1 MATGILLLG
10 LVVTGTLS
18 WIIYTVNLR
27 NEQRLLTTQT
37 KETGTVLEVVLPALQ
52 TPLASAAEIAAT
64 SDGSSTAF
72 RRYITSYVGP
82 TGTFDSASLWSL
94 SATTPRMVVDVGQ
107 APILASS
114 PRKVATFL
122 PTAAHTPLLSVI
134 GLLTGSR
141 QRIGYAFASSGAG
154 IRYVVYGESV
164 VPTNKREALQEGSPF
179 ADLRYAVYLGRTAR
193 PNALLAASPGALPIT
208 TPHAT
213 DVVPF
218 GANALTLVAT
228 PNGPLGGTL
237 LSWLWWIVAILG
249 SLFAIAA
256 ALSAEWLVRRRMA
269 AEQLSGEVQQLLG
282 QQRSIA
288 ETLQHALLPGDMP
301 LIPGIEVAGRYIPG
315 VTGVEIGG
323 DWYDVLPI
331 DDHRF
336 FFVVGDVSGRGV
348 RAGAIMAS
356 IHFAIRGFVSE
367 GHSPATVLNTLSA
380 MLHVRQDGY
389 FATVLCGMVDID
401 RHELTMAN
409 AGHLPPLLL
418 DHDGGQFLS
427 MHVGPPIGV
436 TTRVPYEAITVAVPA
451 QATLIAFTDGL
462 VERRGEDLDHGLG
475 RLQKSAAGANGA
487 PLDDVLT
494 TMVTELTHDAAD
506 DDTAILGFR
515 WLT

>member
-1 MATGILLLG
+1 MPTEAAQDEGTEKARTLPASKSGVASHRMATGILLLG

-179 ADLRYAVYLGRTAR
+179 ADLRYAVYLGRTRAR
-193 PNALLAASPGALPIT
+193 TPYWRRALARSRSRPRMRPTSCHSVPMRSRSSPPRTAHSGGRSCHGSGGLWQSSAVFSPLPQRS
-208 TPHAT
+208 
-213 DVVPF
+213 V
-218 GANALTLVAT
+218 
-228 PNGPLGGTL
+228 PNGSFDDG
-237 LSWLWWIVAILG
+237 WL
-249 SLFAIAA
+249 
-256 ALSAEWLVRRRMA
+256 
-269 AEQLSGEVQQLLG
+269 
-282 QQRSIA
+282 
-288 ETLQHALLPGDMP
+288 P
-301 LIPGIEVAGRYIPG
+301 
-315 VTGVEIGG
+315 
-323 DWYDVLPI
+323 
-331 DDHRF
+331 
-336 FFVVGDVSGRGV
+336 
-348 RAGAIMAS
+348 
-356 IHFAIRGFVSE
+356 
-367 GHSPATVLNTLSA
+367 N
-380 MLHVRQDGY
+380 
-389 FATVLCGMVDID
+389 
-401 RHELTMAN
+401 N
-409 AGHLPPLLL
+409 
-418 DHDGGQFLS
+418 
-427 MHVGPPIGV
+427 
-436 TTRVPYEAITVAVPA
+436 
-451 QATLIAFTDGL
+451 
-462 VERRGEDLDHGLG
+462 
-475 RLQKSAAGANGA
+475 
-487 PLDDVLT
+487 
-494 TMVTELTHDAAD
+494 
-506 DDTAILGFR
+506 
-515 WLT
+515 